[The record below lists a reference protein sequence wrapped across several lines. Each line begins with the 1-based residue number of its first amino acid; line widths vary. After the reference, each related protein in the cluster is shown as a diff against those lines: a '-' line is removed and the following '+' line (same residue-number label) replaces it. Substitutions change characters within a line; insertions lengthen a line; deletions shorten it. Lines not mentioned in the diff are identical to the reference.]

1 MRLINVWFVRN
12 CLRYFIK
19 TDTLLSV
26 QATKV
31 VNTNKG
37 MTIVESVAQ
46 NENKKMIEN
55 VTSLLIYFDYDVII
69 LFKVTFVI

>member
-1 MRLINVWFVRN
+1 
-12 CLRYFIK
+12 
-19 TDTLLSV
+19 LSV

-55 VTSLLIYFDYDVII
+55 VTSLLIYFDYVVII

>member
-1 MRLINVWFVRN
+1 MWLVRN
-12 CLRYFIK
+12 CLQYFIK
-19 TDTLLSV
+19 TDTSSSV
-26 QATKV
+26 QPTKV

-55 VTSLLIYFDYDVII
+55 VTSLLIYFDYVVII

>member
-1 MRLINVWFVRN
+1 MWLVRN
-12 CLRYFIK
+12 CLQYFIK
-19 TDTLLSV
+19 TDTSSSV
-26 QATKV
+26 QPTKV

-55 VTSLLIYFDYDVII
+55 VTSLLMYFDYVVII

>member
-1 MRLINVWFVRN
+1 MWLVRN
-12 CLRYFIK
+12 CLQYFIK
-19 TDTLLSV
+19 TDTSLSV
-26 QATKV
+26 QPTKV

-55 VTSLLIYFDYDVII
+55 VTSLLIYFDYVVII

>member
-1 MRLINVWFVRN
+1 VWFVRN

-19 TDTLLSV
+19 TDTPLSV

-55 VTSLLIYFDYDVII
+55 VTSLLIYFDYVVII

>member
-19 TDTLLSV
+19 TDTPLSV

-55 VTSLLIYFDYDVII
+55 VTSLLIYFDYVVII